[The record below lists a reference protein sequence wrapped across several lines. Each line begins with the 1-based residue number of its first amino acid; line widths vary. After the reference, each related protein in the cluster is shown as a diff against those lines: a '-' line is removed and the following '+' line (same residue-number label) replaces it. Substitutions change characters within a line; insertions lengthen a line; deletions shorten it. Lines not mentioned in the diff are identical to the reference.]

1 MQIPPFEY
9 IRPKSLAE
17 GLQALAEHGDKIAI
31 LAGGS
36 DLLINMKFRLDGPE
50 YLLSLSGL
58 PELQQVEELDDGSLR
73 IGAGCKLT
81 NLAHNTLISERYPA
95 LHDAIMSVGSRHV
108 RNMGTI
114 GGNICLETRCWYTN
128 QSETWRETREGCFK
142 TDNELCHVIKTA
154 SKCHALSS
162 TDTGP
167 MLMALNASV
176 VLVSNAG
183 ERVVPMREFYQD
195 DGIDHTVLKTGEVL
209 IAVNV
214 PPPQDRSIFAKLAQR
229 EGLDFAAGTFAAAMT
244 GSNEQPESL
253 CLVMG
258 SIAPEPR
265 IMEHVAQIL
274 MKDGLTDEAIDAAAA
289 VARQD
294 LSEVTNLYTP
304 SGYKRRL
311 IKALVKDALIELR
324 DHPVRG

>member
-1 MQIPPFEY
+1 
-9 IRPKSLAE
+9 
-17 GLQALAEHGDKIAI
+17 
-31 LAGGS
+31 
-36 DLLINMKFRLDGPE
+36 
-50 YLLSLSGL
+50 
-58 PELQQVEELDDGSLR
+58 
-73 IGAGCKLT
+73 
-81 NLAHNTLISERYPA
+81 
-95 LHDAIMSVGSRHV
+95 
-108 RNMGTI
+108 MGTI

-142 TDNELCHVIKTA
+142 TDEQLCHVIKTA
-154 SKCHALSS
+154 DKCHALSS

-209 IAVNV
+209 IAVDV
-214 PPPQDRSIFAKLAQR
+214 PPPQGRSIFAKLSQR

-265 IMEHVAQIL
+265 IMAKVAEIL
-274 MKDGLTDEAIDAAAA
+274 MQDGLTDDAIDAAAA
-289 VARQD
+289 AARLD

-324 DHPVRG
+324 DQPVRG